1 MLTSKQR
8 AYLRGLGN
16 PLDTILM
23 VGKGGMSPEI
33 LKQADDAITARE
45 IIKGKCLETSPLS
58 SREAAEEIAV
68 QLRLRNLSGIIIVD
82 FIDMKEEESRK
93 TLLAALRRAVTAD
106 PVKTVLVDMTPL
118 GLVELTRKKIRR
130 PLHEQVR

>member
-58 SREAAEEIAV
+58 SREAAEIGTKFI
-68 QLRLRNLSGIIIVD
+68 LYRRNEKKPVIV
-82 FIDMKEEESRK
+82 
-93 TLLAALRRAVTAD
+93 L
-106 PVKTVLVDMTPL
+106 P
-118 GLVELTRKKIRR
+118 KK
-130 PLHEQVR
+130 

>member
-45 IIKGKCLETSPLS
+45 IIKGK
-58 SREAAEEIAV
+58 
-68 QLRLRNLSGIIIVD
+68 
-82 FIDMKEEESRK
+82 
-93 TLLAALRRAVTAD
+93 
-106 PVKTVLVDMTPL
+106 
-118 GLVELTRKKIRR
+118 
-130 PLHEQVR
+130 

>member
-58 SREAAEEIAV
+58 SREAAEEIAAQIGAEVV
-68 QLRLRNLSGIIIVD
+68 QVIGTKFVLYRQSH
-82 FIDMKEEESRK
+82 RK
-93 TLLAALRRAVTAD
+93 D
-106 PVKTVLVDMTPL
+106 KKDKSVLVE
-118 GLVELTRKKIRR
+118 GKKRESVPQR
-130 PLHEQVR
+130 EP